1 METLQLNI
9 EGMGSAHCVMIVK
22 NTVSKLP
29 GTEISTIEVGKAQIN
44 YDKNKTSPDQIIG
57 AIEKAG
63 YKVQTTK

>member
-22 NTVSKLP
+22 NTISKLP
-29 GTEISTIEVGKAQIN
+29 GTEILTIEVGKSQIK
-44 YDKNKTSPDQIIG
+44 YDKGKTSPDQIIG

-63 YKVQTTK
+63 YNAKRA